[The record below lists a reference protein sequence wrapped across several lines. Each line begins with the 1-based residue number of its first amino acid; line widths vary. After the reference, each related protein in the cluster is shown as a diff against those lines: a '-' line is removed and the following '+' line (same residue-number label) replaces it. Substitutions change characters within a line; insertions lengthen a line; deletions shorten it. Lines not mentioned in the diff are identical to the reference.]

1 MSSQRVMAF
10 GTFDH
15 FHEGHKFYLSE
26 AKKLGDSLVV
36 IIARDETVKSIKGHL
51 PDFNEKSRK
60 KSVEESGIPTEVTI
74 GNKGDKYK
82 VLKKYKPAII
92 ALGYDQYA
100 FTQRLQKYLID
111 QGLNTKIVRIE
122 SYKPEEFKS
131 SLIRQKK
138 AHASNE

>member
-1 MSSQRVMAF
+1 MAF

-15 FHEGHKFYLSE
+15 FHEGHKYYLSE
-26 AKKLGDSLVV
+26 AKKLGDTLVV

-51 PDFNEKSRK
+51 PDFNEKERK
-60 KSVEESGIPTEVTI
+60 KMVEESGIATEIVI

-122 SYKPEEFKS
+122 SFKPEEYKS
-131 SLIRQKK
+131 SLIRLKK
-138 AHASNE
+138 SKIAAE